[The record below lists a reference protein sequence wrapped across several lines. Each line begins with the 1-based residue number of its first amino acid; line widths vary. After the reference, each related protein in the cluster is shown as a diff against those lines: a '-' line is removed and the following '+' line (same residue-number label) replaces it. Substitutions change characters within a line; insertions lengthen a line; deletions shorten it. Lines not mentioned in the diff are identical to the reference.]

1 MSKLQLLLPQN
12 KAASVF
18 ANYLIQKHAPICFFL
33 TKDLDIIY
41 INGDIGQ
48 LFSFPQ
54 ADAALNLH
62 NMIDDENQLEIFKT
76 GVRKVLKSSK
86 PNLYKDIILSKGG
99 IRYQVEMLF
108 EAVYT
113 KASNEKVILIEVT
126 ILGQAKNKNNTTKTQ
141 QQQFKQR
148 LYTLDYELRE
158 AKLYAQT
165 YKEELT
171 VKNEQLVSLK
181 QDLQRKRDELTQKN
195 ESLELLREKN
205 TSLRKKIDLVTSKLD
220 AANMDIY
227 NLIKSINTSIIF
239 LDSKLKFRKFSTNT
253 QKIFDIND
261 DHIGQS
267 IALISKQFDDLDL
280 LKETSKVL
288 EHLENI
294 EREVCDINN
303 NNYLMRIVPYKGS
316 NNTILG
322 VILTFEDIKD
332 LLDARAESNLVSK
345 KYKSI
350 YELSKDVISIINKKG
365 VIQTLNF
372 PFANYSRKNLIGN
385 NIYNFTNK
393 EQGRKL
399 ETAINKAIK
408 ENVPSKVSL
417 SLKTT
422 DRQKCWMDVEV
433 IPDPTQEE
441 LNNITL
447 IMRDITDL
455 KNSYKLLEESEER
468 YRSIFENAH
477 DQIMIVDKKG
487 TIQTVNYA
495 PQQTKEQLIGKCIYD
510 FMNTDYAEMAKSV
523 IDIVFESSSTGNYI
537 TEFENMGGNKMVL
550 SVNASPIFIGGKIK
564 YVSLISRD
572 ITFEKQIQKDYED
585 LSKNYELSVNSKA
598 RALESANNELAEIN
612 SFMDSFVHGAAHDLR
627 TPLVTLKSYVELIP
641 RLKGT
646 KRDDALLLMK
656 EATIR
661 LESTLQGMVELIDFQ
676 SNSAHEIPTQD
687 LYFEKLYSDVA
698 FQLQHKI
705 EEVKPQI
712 NYSFEKAPSI
722 RYIKAFLNSI
732 LFNLISNAIKYR
744 KLDTPCCIDIST
756 QYEKDFIV
764 LQVND
769 NGMGMD
775 IERYGHLLF
784 EPFKRLTSER
794 EGIGIGLSII
804 NKVVEKNGG
813 RIEVQSRLTKG
824 ASFKVYLKQYED
836 K

>member
-1 MSKLQLLLPQN
+1 MSKLQLLLPQE
-12 KAASVF
+12 KATNVF

-62 NMIDDENQLEIFKT
+62 NMIDDESQLEIFTT

-86 PNLYKDIILSKGG
+86 PNLYKDIILTKGG
-99 IRYQVEMLF
+99 IRYQVDMLL

-113 KASNEKVILIEVT
+113 KASNEKVILIEIT

-165 YKEELT
+165 YKEELE
-171 VKNEQLVSLK
+171 VNREQLVSLK
-181 QDLQRKRDELTQKN
+181 QDLQRKGDELTQK
-195 ESLELLREKN
+195 EETLKLTRKKS
-205 TSLRKKIDLVTSKLD
+205 TSLQKKLDLVTSNLD
-220 AANMDIY
+220 AANTDIY
-227 NLIKSINTSIIF
+227 NLLKSTNTSIIF
-239 LDSKLKFRKFSTNT
+239 LDSALNFRKFTSSTQN
-253 QKIFDIND
+253 IFGIND
-261 DHIGQS
+261 EYIGES
-267 IALISKQFDDLDL
+267 IAVLSERFDQLDL
-280 LKETSKVL
+280 LKEARIVL

-294 EREVCDINN
+294 EREVCDNNN

-316 NNTILG
+316 NNIILG
-322 VILTFEDIKD
+322 VIITFEDIKD

-350 YELSKDVISIINKKG
+350 YELSKDVISIIDKEG
-365 VIQTLNF
+365 VIQNLNF

-385 NIYNFTNK
+385 NIFNFTNK

-408 ENVPSKVSL
+408 DNVPSKVSL

-441 LNNITL
+441 LDNITL

-455 KNSYKLLEESEER
+455 KHSYKLLEESEER

-487 TIQTVNYA
+487 MIQTVNYA

-537 TEFENMGGNKMVL
+537 TEFENMGGNTMVL
-550 SVNASPIFIGGKIK
+550 SVNASPIIIGGKIK

-598 RALESANNELAEIN
+598 QALEHANNELAEIN

-627 TPLVTLKSYVELIP
+627 TPLIALKSYVDIIP
-641 RLKGT
+641 RLKGD
-646 KRDDALLLMK
+646 KREAALSNMK

-661 LESTLQGMVELIDFQ
+661 LDNTLQGMVELIDFQ
-676 SNSAHEIPTQD
+676 SNSAHQIPTQD
-687 LYFEKLYSDVA
+687 IYFEELYADIA
-698 FQLQHKI
+698 YQLQHKI
-705 EEVKPQI
+705 EVVQPQI
-712 NYSFEKAPSI
+712 NLAFDQVPSI

-744 KLDTPCCIDIST
+744 KLDVPCCIDIST
-756 QYEKDFIV
+756 KLENGFVV
-764 LQVND
+764 LQVKD
-769 NGMGMD
+769 NGIGMD

-813 RIEVQSRLTKG
+813 KIEVQSRLTKG
-824 ASFKVYLKQYED
+824 ACFNVYLKPYEV